1 MYEQH
6 FGISGPPFQLNPDPS
21 FYYDSAGHR
30 AALDDLRHGV
40 AAGRGIVVVTGEIG
54 AGKTT
59 IVRTVVAEQ
68 DPARL
73 ALAQIVSTQ
82 LEAEDLKRACLI
94 AFGSPPD
101 DPAQTDLDAALR
113 RHLAL
118 LAKERR
124 RAVLIV
130 DEAQNL
136 AIESFHWLLALVGS
150 ASVQL
155 CLVGQPELRDMI
167 ASPELRPL
175 REQVGTQCH
184 LGPLDAHETGAYI
197 VHRLGKVGWNG
208 QPPFAT
214 GAFDEIHRW
223 THGIPRRI
231 NLLCNRIMLSCFLG
245 AAQVID
251 VALVAS
257 TATDLRAEVGGPPPL
272 EPSAAPAAPPLP
284 PATETEPE
292 SEPDQEP
299 EAALHVDVPIDP
311 PAQAVPAPE
320 SYADLPT
327 LTGVPAPVLPMPQP
341 FVGSPTIA
349 ISRAAAQ
356 RVARSNALPEHSDV
370 GPLLCVVAS
379 TSDHLEAAAMARA
392 FLPRADLP
400 ALKIVSVTGHESHA
414 LLRSA
419 YGEADPGAAMV
430 RLEAA
435 AGTFAVQ
442 SGDLMRRF
450 EFVLD
455 HLEPSAVIVQDGSDA
470 ALMCALVASRKR
482 VPLVHV
488 GAGMRVRNGASVR
501 ETNRKVI
508 DGLADLAITAEPA
521 ASDTLVREGV
531 PADRVRCVGNL
542 LIDSLQNVLLA
553 KGGEDRRAHPPRL
566 PMSDR
571 HGYGLVVLGQQVNVG
586 DRQNFQELV
595 AILREV
601 SRDLPLEWPMRPD
614 VLERLHGF
622 KLDGFIA
629 GERIACQAPQTY
641 TDYVDLL
648 CNATCVLTD
657 SWDVQEEALALGIPC
672 LVLGVGPERP
682 NAAASAIIVR
692 KNRTLAT
699 RAIWECIFNGGPRG
713 RVPELWDGRAAQ
725 RLAEQLGPW
734 LVQVRTAAT
743 AAR

>member
-30 AALDDLRHGV
+30 AALEDLRRGV

-68 DPARL
+68 DPSRL

-82 LEAEDLKRACLI
+82 LDAEELKRACLI
-94 AFGSPPD
+94 AFAAPVDEPT
-101 DPAQTDLDAALR
+101 QTDLDAVLR
-113 RHLAL
+113 RHLVL

-136 AIESFHWLLALVGS
+136 AIESFHWLLTLVGS

-155 CLVGQPELRDMI
+155 CLVGQPELRNLI
-167 ASPELRPL
+167 ASPELRTL
-175 REQVGTQCH
+175 REQVATSCH
-184 LGPLDAHETGAYI
+184 LGPLDAGETGAYI

-245 AAQVID
+245 AATEID
-251 VALVAS
+251 VALVAA
-257 TATDLRAEVGGPPPL
+257 TASDLRVEVGGPPPL
-272 EPSAAPAAPPLP
+272 DAAPPAVVARPEEQAAAAEPQDAVDLP
-284 PATETEPE
+284 LDGVEAPALEVSPE
-292 SEPDQEP
+292 
-299 EAALHVDVPIDP
+299 
-311 PAQAVPAPE
+311 APE
-320 SYADLPT
+320 SYGDGPT
-327 LTGVPAPVLPMPQP
+327 LTGAPLPVLPAAP
-341 FVGSPTIA
+341 VAGGAPTIA
-349 ISRAAAQ
+349 ISRTAAQ
-356 RVARSNALPEHSDV
+356 RLATSTALPEHSDV
-370 GPLLCVVAS
+370 GPLLCVVA
-379 TSDHLEAAAMARA
+379 TASDHLEAAAMARA
-392 FLPRADLP
+392 FAQRVDLP
-400 ALKIVSVTGHESHA
+400 ALKIVAVTGHDSYA
-414 LLRSA
+414 LLRGA
-419 YGEADPGAAMV
+419 YGDADPGSALV
-430 RLEAA
+430 RLEPAP
-435 AGTFAVQ
+435 GTFAVQ

-455 HLEPSAVIVQDGSDA
+455 HLEPSAVIVLDGSDA
-470 ALMCALVASRKR
+470 ALLCSLVANRKK

-488 GAGMRVRNGASVR
+488 GSGMRVRSGASPR

-508 DGLADLAITAEPA
+508 DGLADLAVTAEAA
-521 ASDTLVREGV
+521 ASDTLVREGLA
-531 PADRVRCVGNL
+531 PERVRCVGNL

-553 KGGEDRRAHPPRL
+553 KGGEQHRASPARL
-566 PMSDR
+566 PISDR
-571 HGYGLVVLGQQVNVG
+571 HGYGLVVLGQEVNVG

-595 AILREV
+595 SILREV
-601 SRDLPLEWPMRPD
+601 SRDLPLEWPMRRD
-614 VLERLHGF
+614 VHERLRSF
-622 KLDGFIA
+622 RLDGFIA
-629 GERIACQAPQTY
+629 GERISCQAPQAY
-641 TDYVDLL
+641 GDYVDLL

-713 RVPELWDGRAAQ
+713 RVPELWDGRAAL

-734 LVQVRTAAT
+734 LVQMRAAAL